1 MFYRDI
7 NIFDVQVENILVIF
21 LQNKKLTQLF
31 PVCSNNFYLKNKDKS
46 YIKGD

>member
-1 MFYRDI
+1 MFYLDV
-7 NIFDVQVENILVIF
+7 NMFDVENILVIF